1 MRILQL
7 GKYYEPYVGGI
18 ETHLA
23 LLADGLASR
32 GVEVEVLVHN
42 RGRRTVR
49 DTVRGVPITR
59 VGALARMMST
69 ELSPR
74 LVMELS
80 RSYDI
85 LHLHTPHPMG
95 MLAYLAARK
104 PRHTLV
110 VTHHSDI
117 VRQAG
122 VGAILRPLFSEVMS
136 RADAVI
142 ATSRAY
148 LESSRELRPVKDK
161 VQVIP
166 YGIDLTRFSPA
177 LRQSEVA
184 RALRAQFGERL
195 ILAAGR
201 LIYYKGFEVL
211 LDALRCLRGHL
222 LLVGDGPLR
231 AKLVNKAQ
239 RLGVKDR
246 VTFLGSIPNDQMGA
260 FYGAASVFALP
271 STARSE
277 AFGIVQIEA
286 LASGLPV
293 VNTALASG
301 VPYVSVNEQTG
312 LTVEPNNPDQL
323 ARALNRILDDK
334 NLASRL
340 GAAARERA
348 LALFTSERMVEET
361 WHLYRSLR
369 EPAARNVH
377 PVIRTG

>member
-1 MRILQL
+1 
-7 GKYYEPYVGGI
+7 
-18 ETHLA
+18 
-23 LLADGLASR
+23 
-32 GVEVEVLVHN
+32 
-42 RGRRTVR
+42 
-49 DTVRGVPITR
+49 
-59 VGALARMMST
+59 
-69 ELSPR
+69 
-74 LVMELS
+74 
-80 RSYDI
+80 
-85 LHLHTPHPMG
+85 
-95 MLAYLAARK
+95 
-104 PRHTLV
+104 
-110 VTHHSDI
+110 
-117 VRQAG
+117 
-122 VGAILRPLFSEVMS
+122 MS

-142 ATSRAY
+142 ATSTAY
-148 LESSRELRPVKDK
+148 LESSQELGPVRDK

-177 LRQSEVA
+177 LRESRDA
-184 RALRAQFGERL
+184 RTLRAQFGERL

-211 LDALRCLRGHL
+211 LDALRRIRGHL

-231 AKLVNKAQ
+231 AALENKAQ

-246 VTFLGSIPNDQMGA
+246 VTFLGSIPNGQMGA

-312 LTVEPNNPDQL
+312 LTVEPNDPDQL
-323 ARALNRILDDK
+323 ARALNRLLDDPG
-334 NLASRL
+334 LASRL

-361 WHLYRSLR
+361 WRLYRNLR
-369 EPAARNVH
+369 EPMR
-377 PVIRTG
+377 RTLTWA